1 MASPIKEN
9 LVPSKSSAKT
19 AEDLVDQN
27 SITPPMRNE
36 TNLGETKTYGL
47 AGAGSGS
54 GSAGSGSSAVVA
66 GSAWLASE
74 KGGDGIWMSTPEKPF
89 SKVNAKTKEIFS
101 GLSLKQREQQLLY
114 AETNPPPPSIKDVVK
129 TRRASNESK

>member
-36 TNLGETKTYGL
+36 TNLGETKTGL
-47 AGAGSGS
+47 AGSGS

-114 AETNPPPPSIKDVVK
+114 AETNPPPPSIKDIVK

>member
-27 SITPPMRNE
+27 SITPPMRNDSI
-36 TNLGETKTYGL
+36 LGETTKTSTVS
-47 AGAGSGS
+47 GSGS

-74 KGGDGIWMSTPEKPF
+74 KGKDGVWMSTPEKPF
-89 SKVNAKTKEIFS
+89 SKINAKTKEIFS

-114 AETNPPPPSIKDVVK
+114 AETNPPPPSLKEAVK

>member
-1 MASPIKEN
+1 MASPIKEI

-36 TNLGETKTYGL
+36 TILEETKTYGS
-47 AGAGSGS
+47 AG
-54 GSAGSGSSAVVA
+54 AGSGSSAVVA